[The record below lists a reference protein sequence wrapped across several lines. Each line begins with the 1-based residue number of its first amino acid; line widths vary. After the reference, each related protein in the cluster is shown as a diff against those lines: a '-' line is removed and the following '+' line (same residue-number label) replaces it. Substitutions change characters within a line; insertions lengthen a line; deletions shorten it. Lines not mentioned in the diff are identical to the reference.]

1 MYACGTMK
9 KMLSVAIVYM
19 IVLSGLGVTAVSVER
34 DSFSTSLAAMDTS
47 KAASVE
53 FSPPALTK
61 GTDGY
66 IRVECDEAD
75 YLLNPG
81 KPLLPRTV
89 KTFELPFG
97 VRNVRVEV
105 EIKGVQERTVSSQ
118 IAPAPAPMPLSPIDG
133 YRPPGKDTELYS
145 SHDMFPS
152 SWYSYNVGCGL
163 NGEMEHVTYVTVNIY
178 PVRYV
183 PADGLL
189 YVADSADVRITY
201 DPPAFTLPKKDT
213 YELVIIAPQ
222 KFSSELQPLVDHKIS
237 HGVSTRLET
246 TEEIYAQYGGV
257 DEPEKIK
264 YFIKDAVEQWG
275 TKYVMLVGGLKSTF
289 YAKPRDNANSGVTG
303 WYVPVR
309 YSNLVS
315 GEPGYPCDLY
325 YADIYKEGGEF
336 DNWDSNGNGIFA
348 EWTDETGQPE
358 DVLDLYPDVA
368 VGRLACRNIQEV
380 RDVVNKI
387 ITYETTTYGSD
398 WFDSIM
404 VASGDGFLDQHDL
417 DFQWDTNGLPDG
429 EYTIYG
435 QSKNDEGV
443 TGPADVIRVTLDRNA
458 DTSLHFNHDDHLN
471 PALQNGYPAPPITE
485 IVSVSNGDVLGKDDY
500 SYTPSESEAYCNTLF
515 WWANVSYEDGVLH
528 IRGKSYDPQ
537 PYGNVTDVHVWVEN
551 SNGDIVFN
559 DYRNHT
565 EMYYEGEW
573 VTGARSL
580 HGRGGAL
587 YYMPERFDRDI
598 LWTSNGRFT
607 GQEDI
612 IEAFSEG
619 HGFAFFSGHG
629 SPGYWGDQYPGI
641 PGNRQYGSVDG
652 LTVSQVTPW
661 FPWVK
666 FPVFPMK
673 QLSNEGKYP
682 ITVVGGCHNS
692 LFNVSLAPSV
702 LDIFFL
708 IFFGKN
714 IYMHT
719 YGQPTPEC
727 WGWYMVKM
735 PDSGAIASMGN
746 TGFGWG
752 WEGEF
757 CTVGAGDGW
766 ITSEFFR
773 QYGEHEY
780 DILGKAYTQT
790 QTSYISHFK
799 SFTLPECWWSPDSG
813 WDSIDEKA
821 VQQWVLLGDPSLKI
835 GGYP

>member
-1 MYACGTMK
+1 MK
-9 KMLSVAIVYM
+9 KVLSVAIVYM
-19 IVLSGLGVTAVSVER
+19 IILSGLGVAAVSVNREA
-34 DSFSTSLAAMDTS
+34 DYQTSPVAMDTS
-47 KAASVE
+47 EKSMVD
-53 FSPPALTK
+53 FSPVTYSK
-61 GTDGY
+61 GADGY
-66 IRVECDEAD
+66 IRLDCEGND

-89 KTFELPFG
+89 QTFELPFG
-97 VRNVRVEV
+97 VRNVHVNVEV
-105 EIKGVQERTVSSQ
+105 KGMHEQTINSQ
-118 IAPAPAPMPLSPIDG
+118 IVPAPAPVPLSPIEG
-133 YRPPGKDTELYS
+133 YTPPGKDNALYS
-145 SHDMFPS
+145 SHQPFPS

-163 NGEMEHVTYVTVNIY
+163 NGEMEHVTYVTVNLY

-183 PADGLL
+183 PGDGLL
-189 YVADSADVRITY
+189 YVADGADVSITY

-222 KFSSELQPLVDHKIS
+222 KFSDDLQPLIEHKES
-237 HGVSTRLET
+237 HGVSTLLKT
-246 TEEIYAQYGGV
+246 TDEIYARYDGA

-264 YFIKDAVEQWG
+264 YFIKDAIEQWG
-275 TKYVMLVGGLKSTF
+275 TKYVMLVGGLKSIL

-303 WYVPVR
+303 WHVPVR

-336 DNWDSNGNGIFA
+336 DDWDSNDNGIFS

-358 DVLDLYPDVA
+358 DILDLYPDVA
-368 VGRLACRNIQEV
+368 VGRLACRSVQEV
-380 RDVVNKI
+380 KDVVNKI
-387 ITYETTTYGSD
+387 ITYETTTYNAD

-404 VASGDGFLDQHDL
+404 VASGDGFMDQQDL
-417 DFQWDTNGLPDG
+417 DFQWDTSSLPDG
-429 EYTIYG
+429 QYTIYG

-443 TGPADVIRVTLDRNA
+443 TGPADVVRVTLDRSA

-471 PALQNGYPAPPITE
+471 PALQDGYPAPPITE
-485 IVSVSNGDVLGKDDY
+485 IVSVSDGDVLGSDDY
-500 SYTPSESEAYCNTLF
+500 SYTPTESEAYCNTLF
-515 WWANVSYEDGVLH
+515 WWANVSYENGVLH

-537 PYGNVTDVHVWVEN
+537 PYGNVTDVHLWIEN
-551 SNGDIVFN
+551 ENGDVVFN

-573 VTGARSL
+573 VTGAKSL

-587 YYMPERFDRDI
+587 YYMPERFERDVI
-598 LWTSNGRFT
+598 WTSNGKFT

-612 IEAFSEG
+612 INAFSKG

-652 LTVSQVTPW
+652 LTVSQVSPW
-661 FPWVK
+661 FPWIK
-666 FPVFPMK
+666 LPAFPMK
-673 QLSNEGKYP
+673 KLSNTGMYP
-682 ITVVGGCHNS
+682 VTVVGGCHNS
-692 LFNVSLAPSV
+692 LFNVSLVPSV

-708 IFFGKN
+708 LFFGKN

-727 WGWYMVKM
+727 WGWYIVKM
-735 PDSGAIASMGN
+735 PDTGAIASMGN

-780 DILGKAYTQT
+780 DMLGTAYTQT
-790 QTSYISHFK
+790 QTSYIGNFK
-799 SFTLPECWWSPDSG
+799 SFTLPECWWFPDMG